1 MKRKYLSLGLALV
14 MALTLCACGGGAV
27 NGTSTGK
34 EDGKLASGTWQQ
46 QETGDTDLLSYSA
59 QDLTGPIPEDWTLPS
74 DFKTGDKVRVEV
86 SGDKI
91 LYGDI
96 VDGGYLNGF
105 TVSQYADGNLTT
117 VYEFKK
123 GVVRSWQQ
131 FFSPDGSKL
140 AVAWAPSTD
149 STEWSVTLVDL
160 TTSGES
166 TLKLPDM
173 TFTYTQT
180 DEETGESKEA
190 TEAPTFLL
198 LKWQD
203 DKNLVV
209 TASLAEYDSSKQ
221 PQTWVYTLP

>member
-105 TVSQYADGNLTT
+105 TVAQYADGNLTT

-149 STEWSVTLVDL
+149 STEWSITLVDL

-166 TLKLPDM
+166 TLKLHDLYLHPDRRRDRRE
-173 TFTYTQT
+173 QGGHRGPHLPAAQVAGRQ
-180 DEETGESKEA
+180 EPGRHR
-190 TEAPTFLL
+190 
-198 LKWQD
+198 
-203 DKNLVV
+203 
-209 TASLAEYDSSKQ
+209 Q
-221 PQTWVYTLP
+221 PG

>member
-105 TVSQYADGNLTT
+105 TVAQYADGNLTT
-117 VYEFKK
+117 V
-123 GVVRSWQQ
+123 SAA
-131 FFSPDGSKL
+131 GS
-140 AVAWAPSTD
+140 S
-149 STEWSVTLVDL
+149 SS
-160 TTSGES
+160 
-166 TLKLPDM
+166 
-173 TFTYTQT
+173 
-180 DEETGESKEA
+180 
-190 TEAPTFLL
+190 APTA
-198 LKWQD
+198 
-203 DKNLVV
+203 
-209 TASLAEYDSSKQ
+209 ASWPWPGPPAPTPPSGAS
-221 PQTWVYTLP
+221 PWWT

>member
-46 QETGDTDLLSYSA
+46 QETGDTDLLGYSA

-105 TVSQYADGNLTT
+105 TVAQYADGNLTT

-160 TTSGES
+160 T
-166 TLKLPDM
+166 P
-173 TFTYTQT
+173 
-180 DEETGESKEA
+180 A
-190 TEAPTFLL
+190 
-198 LKWQD
+198 
-203 DKNLVV
+203 
-209 TASLAEYDSSKQ
+209 AS
-221 PQTWVYTLP
+221 PP